1 MTTTEQDIQDI
12 QEIDQV
18 QTQVQV
24 QMPVQTEC
32 NELKSIKYKSMLMNG
47 IAWPEKKN
55 SSNLTSL
62 DKFLENEKNTN
73 ANEPWSKL
81 DKTAKLKKL
90 ILYADNYKTEN
101 ELSQEEYNKMVTFF
115 KECLDKKKLQRV
127 KDVVYDKDNGSIKEI
142 PALHFNKPNTH
153 FTLKNIDKRVST
165 IRSLAPKKKGTAKNI
180 VNNDSDSDTDDKVN
194 IS

>member
-1 MTTTEQDIQDI
+1 MTTKELDIQDI

-18 QTQVQV
+18 QTQL

-101 ELSQEEYNKMVTFF
+101 ELSQEEYNKMVAFF
-115 KECLDKKKLQRV
+115 KDCLDKKKLQRV

-142 PALHFNKPNTH
+142 PALHFNKSNTH

-165 IRSLAPKKKGTAKNI
+165 IRSLSTKKKGTAKNI
-180 VNNDSDSDTDDKVN
+180 LNNDSDSDTDDKVN
-194 IS
+194 LS